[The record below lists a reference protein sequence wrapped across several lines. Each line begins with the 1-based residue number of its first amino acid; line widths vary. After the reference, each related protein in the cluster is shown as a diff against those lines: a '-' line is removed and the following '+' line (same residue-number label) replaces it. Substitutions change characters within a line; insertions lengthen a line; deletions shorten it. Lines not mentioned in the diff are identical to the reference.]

1 MGGIGQ
7 QEMLLLMAFALI
19 FFGAKR
25 LPEIARGIGKGMSEF
40 KKAARDIQ
48 VEINREIDLPKSFT
62 PARDSST
69 PPPPPPPPPSPELT
83 DPGQDGIYPVST
95 PEQEP
100 AGDVP
105 ERTPDRK
112 PAVDVEEDQDRSP
125 GSE

>member
-19 FFGAKR
+19 FFGAKK

-48 VEINREIDLPKSFT
+48 NEINREIDLPKNFM
-62 PARDSST
+62 PPRDLKT
-69 PPPPPPPPPSPELT
+69 TAPPPPPSPEMT
-83 DPGQDGIYPVST
+83 DPDQDGIYPNTT
-95 PEQEP
+95 PESGP
-100 AGDVP
+100 TGDM
-105 ERTPDRK
+105 
-112 PAVDVEEDQDRSP
+112 EEDQDRSP